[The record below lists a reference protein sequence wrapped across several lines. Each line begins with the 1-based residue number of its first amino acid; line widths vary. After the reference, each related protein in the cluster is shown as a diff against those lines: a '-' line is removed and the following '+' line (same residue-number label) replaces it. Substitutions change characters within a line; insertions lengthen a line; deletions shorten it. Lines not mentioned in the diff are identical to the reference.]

1 MDAPAGVMGSSYA
14 ADRLRKPHLR
24 FRLQTRAQVACV
36 AYRRFGTGRAD
47 PTVVDF
53 GAADALTLL
62 EIRRGFHGQGRY
74 LGVEYAE
81 DLIRSAP
88 PLPPG
93 VQLLRGDVTKLPPC
107 IPEAGCDLV
116 TALALLEHLRQPVTA
131 VREARRVLKPGGVF
145 VASAPSPT
153 WDSIATRLGLI
164 KGEHHENYLG
174 KAELTQLV
182 KDAGLEL
189 IEYRRFMFTPVSFL
203 PYLTIPVPVELA
215 LKLDRLLNALPLTG
229 WLFVN
234 QCIVARKP

>member
-1 MDAPAGVMGSSYA
+1 MESPAGVMDSSYA

-24 FRLQTRAQVACV
+24 FRFQTRAEVACA
-36 AYRRFGTGRAD
+36 AYRQFGAGKTD
-47 PTVVDF
+47 LTVVDF
-53 GAADALTLL
+53 GSAEALTLL
-62 EIRRGFHGQGRY
+62 EMRRRFGGQGRY

-93 VQLLRGDVTKLPPC
+93 VQLLRGDVTKLPPS

-116 TALALLEHLRQPVTA
+116 TALALLEHLSEPVTA
-131 VREARRVLKPGGVF
+131 MREARRVLDSGGIF
-145 VASAPSPT
+145 VASAPPPT
-153 WDSIATRLGLI
+153 WDGIATRLGLM
-164 KGEHHENYLG
+164 KGEHHESHLG
-174 KAELTQLV
+174 KSELIQLV

-203 PYLTIPVPVELA
+203 PYLKISVPMEPA
-215 LKLDRLLNALPLTG
+215 LKLDRFLNVLPLTG